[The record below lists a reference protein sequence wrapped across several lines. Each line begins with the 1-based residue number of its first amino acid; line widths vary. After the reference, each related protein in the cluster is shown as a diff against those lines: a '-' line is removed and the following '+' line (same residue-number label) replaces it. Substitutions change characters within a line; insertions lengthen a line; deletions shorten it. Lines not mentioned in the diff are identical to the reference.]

1 MEQGISVHEREKN
14 VEIMKRLSLVIVI
27 CLAVLTSCDNVDF
40 SQLETDRPYTG
51 LYQGKDCVVLI
62 DQAEEGNLKGRV
74 YLDDGST
81 VISPIA
87 FTSNL
92 KKDGKGEL
100 FIKNQEKILN
110 KVRVDEGKVE
120 GNLDETPFS
129 LSLCQETDFPFKA
142 QYMESCYDIV
152 VEQGRIYAKN
162 VEGYWSSYPDTGESF
177 GKIYLKRSP
186 SLVIKKGLN
195 LDMDLYYPKEP
206 IRDERRPLLILI
218 HGGAFFNGDKQ
229 DLGFPEL
236 GRHFAERG
244 YVVASI
250 NYRLGFMLLGADAD
264 RAGYRALQDA
274 HAAVCYLMEN
284 ADEFGIDT
292 TKIFAAGTS
301 AGAITALNL
310 AFMCEE
316 KRPEITKKGGIIGET
331 STVFS
336 RCFHVLQGGMQLF
349 HIGKGMGELQVFS
362 KLGLDTDLGPI
373 NMVSDSLSR
382 PFQIKAVVN
391 MWGAVHAL
399 DILTD
404 SQTDILSFHGDADR
418 IVPYSYGYPFNH
430 VLEPYVDSVLTSFPK
445 LLQPVANMGRYVLKN
460 GRPFNEWAFNPIY
473 GSSQIHDKATSLGLH
488 SELVTVE
495 GGGHSLHLDDNNTL
509 SVFFNDTIVPKMT
522 QFLYEEVVEGKQVRL
537 QHAGLWIEAL
547 DMDNVAELHWQVE
560 GGAVV
565 DKQGSNKIKVLLFS
579 DAPSHSVM
587 AGGKY
592 KNGVEFKVS
601 VPLRDGK

>member
-142 QYMESCYDIV
+142 QYMEPCYDIV

-206 IRDERRPLLILI
+206 IQEERRPLLILI

-310 AFMCEE
+310 AFMREE

-336 RCFHVLQGGMQLF
+336 RCFHVLQGGVQLF
-349 HIGKGMGELQVFS
+349 HIGKGMSELQVFS

-373 NMVSDSLSR
+373 NVVSDSLSR
-382 PFQIKAVVN
+382 PFRIKAVVN

-418 IVPYSYGYPFNH
+418 IVPYSYGYPFNQ

-460 GRPFNEWAFNPIY
+460 GRPFNEWAFNPLY

-488 SELVTVE
+488 SELVMVE
-495 GGGHSLHLDDNNTL
+495 DRGHSLHLDDDNTL
-509 SVFFNDTIVPKMT
+509 SVFFNDTIVPRMT
-522 QFLYEEVVEGKQVRL
+522 QFLYEETVEGKQVRL
-537 QHAGLWIEAL
+537 QHSGSWIEAL
-547 DMDNVAELHWQVE
+547 DIDNVAEIHWQVE

-565 DKQGSNKIKVLLFS
+565 DKQGSNKVKVLLFS
-579 DAPSHSVM
+579 DAPHHCIM

-592 KNGVEFKVS
+592 KNGTEFKVS
-601 VPLRDGK
+601 VPLGGGI